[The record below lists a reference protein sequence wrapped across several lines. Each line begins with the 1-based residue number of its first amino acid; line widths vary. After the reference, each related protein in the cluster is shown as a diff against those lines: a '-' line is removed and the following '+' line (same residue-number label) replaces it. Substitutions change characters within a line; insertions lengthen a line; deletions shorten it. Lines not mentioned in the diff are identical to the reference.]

1 MSNLQ
6 FNIKRW
12 DAVLSKCGS
21 KMPMI
26 YIEPTIEF
34 LELVKKNNN
43 YINATINN
51 TSSVYDT
58 KTYNA
63 SVIESSFVPNF
74 FDKTRLYILIL
85 NTDWVGYPG
94 ELGNVVLSDFF

>member
-12 DAVLSKCGS
+12 DAVLSKCNT

-34 LELVKKNNN
+34 LEFIKKNNS
-43 YINATINN
+43 YINVTVNN
-51 TSSVYDT
+51 TSSVYDL

-63 SVIESSFVPNF
+63 SVIESAFIPNF

-85 NTDWVGYPG
+85 NTEWVGYPAH
-94 ELGNVVLSDFF
+94 LGNAILSDFL